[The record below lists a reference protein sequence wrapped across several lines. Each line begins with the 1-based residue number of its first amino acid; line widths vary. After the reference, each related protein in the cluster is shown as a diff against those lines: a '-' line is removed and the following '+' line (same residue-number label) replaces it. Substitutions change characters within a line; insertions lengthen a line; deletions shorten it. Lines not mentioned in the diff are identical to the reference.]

1 MKIAGLAMNDVWAHR
16 VLRESGVSTLRVED
30 VPSEITVHV
39 DQVDVLH
46 HGAKRS
52 FRPYLHLTGELR
64 GVRPEEQ
71 LPYGVNEVTY
81 PQGGGERVE
90 AFYEFTNGQLTELVA
105 KGYFSEGFRAPDEI
119 TGIEWELP
127 ARVDAVV
134 LAPTAEE
141 PAPVVFTGVRDIASL
156 SIDEASTEYDLAEYF
171 ADYSRDDVVRHQE
184 QVTERSFRT
193 RTGEMESLFDADE
206 FDELKDVEATGA
218 STPGREEAG
227 ASGITQALADVE
239 AGIDADAQAYA
250 TQREAIA
257 GTPEHLYRERVASAW
272 DEENRSESTDD
283 IEAPAVDAT
292 GALDLDEDE
301 DEEELG
307 VEPIRL
313 TQVVNEGSKDVEA
326 SKRAL
331 ARKVADFEVS
341 DEGKGLGE

>member
-16 VLRESGVSTLRVED
+16 VLRESGVSTSRVED

-39 DQVDVLH
+39 DQADVLH

-81 PQGGGERVE
+81 PPGGGDRVE
-90 AFYEFTNGQLTELVA
+90 AFYEFTNEQLTELVA

-127 ARVDAVV
+127 AHVDAVV
-134 LAPTAEE
+134 LAPTADE
-141 PAPVVFTGVRDIASL
+141 PVPVVFTGVRDIASL

-193 RTGEMESLFDADE
+193 RTGEMESLFEADE
-206 FDELKDVEATGA
+206 FDELAEVDPTHAPNVDHAESSQG
-218 STPGREEAG
+218 
-227 ASGITQALADVE
+227 GITQALADVE
-239 AGIDADAQAYA
+239 ASIDADAEAYA
-250 TQREAIA
+250 AQREGVE
-257 GTPEHLYRERVASAW
+257 GTPEHLYRERVATAW
-272 DEENRSESTDD
+272 DEDGQ
-283 IEAPAVDAT
+283 EASAEETEAAAVDET
-292 GALDLDEDE
+292 GALDFSDDD
-301 DEEELG
+301 DEELDIAPIQLG
-307 VEPIRL
+307 RPS
-313 TQVVNEGSKDVEA
+313 TGASPDVEA

-331 ARKVADFEVS
+331 SQKVADLEGS
-341 DEGKGLGE
+341 DEGKSLGE